1 MIDSIMEGFKQVL
14 ERRQNLPSDQQSEFD
29 KKVEPIKNQTQVA
42 INLIMSLIEKPLP
55 KKDENIFDD
64 CFVDEKDVYGGIASG
79 NSRTTKSTYEQ
90 EFLDQTQ
97 TAMEKHKDDL
107 KFKLERA
114 REDAEATAK
123 LAKDIDD
130 LNQVMED
137 LATLVHVSF

>member
-1 MIDSIMEGFKQVL
+1 M
-14 ERRQNLPSDQQSEFD
+14 
-29 KKVEPIKNQTQVA
+29 
-42 INLIMSLIEKPLP
+42 
-55 KKDENIFDD
+55 
-64 CFVDEKDVYGGIASG
+64 YGGIASG

-137 LATLVHVSF
+137 LATLVHVSYLLINID